1 MPIKQ
6 DDVFQQNTINY
17 TPTTNSF
24 ANIEQMM
31 SKNHQFLYNLEPSI
45 NIYISLRFCIS
56 NGHKILQFRKIGLER
71 Y

>member
-24 ANIEQMM
+24 ANIEFEQMM
-31 SKNHQFLYNLEPSI
+31 SKSHQFPCNLEPSI
-45 NIYISLRFCIS
+45 
-56 NGHKILQFRKIGLER
+56 Q
-71 Y
+71 

>member
-31 SKNHQFLYNLEPSI
+31 SKNYQFLDNLEPSI
-45 NIYISLRFCIS
+45 YLF
-56 NGHKILQFRKIGLER
+56 
-71 Y
+71 